1 MPGVCTHSIR
11 YSLWNLQHHAGA
23 SSRRKGGKPCCL
35 HGLAGSLIPLMGAA
49 VVVFLIRLH
58 WILLMFWYFLFCYM
72 TFVKFLFGFWFLKIK
87 VGFNFVK
94 SLWIHGY
101 EVFLTLVLISLELL
115 MSANLLSFWLLCFA
129 FRRIWYPITFCLEVA
144 YVADWKK
151 KI

>member
-1 MPGVCTHSIR
+1 
-11 YSLWNLQHHAGA
+11 
-23 SSRRKGGKPCCL
+23 
-35 HGLAGSLIPLMGAA
+35 
-49 VVVFLIRLH
+49 
-58 WILLMFWYFLFCYM
+58 MFWYFLFCYM
-72 TFVKFLFGFWFLKIK
+72 TFVKFWFGFWFLKIK

-151 KI
+151 KKKIKINKLKFWILFVSVLEVLHLHTVIGGASIMWCKSFFLGNNFDSLGGGILI